1 MSSSDPLIHLSD
13 VKKVFYTDD
22 VETHAL
28 SGIHLDIK
36 QGEYLSIAGPSG
48 CGKSTLLSILGLLDT
63 PTQGEYVLNEHPVEN
78 LSLSERARIRNREVG
93 FIFQS
98 FNLIGD
104 LTVYENVELP
114 LTYRGM
120 GSSER
125 KKRVTDALERVGM
138 AHRAKHVP
146 SQLSGGQQQ
155 RVAVARAVVGQP
167 SILLADEPTGNLD
180 STNGEAVMDLL
191 RELHR
196 GGATICMVT
205 HDARYAQHADRIVH
219 LFDGLI
225 VEEEAGANR
234 REIEE
239 ARRRAEAARQ
249 AAIARQRAIDEGMR
263 NEAETNIAKDNT
275 VGEDLEVRNTAI
287 AALGHHAGMVVVMD
301 PKTGRI
307 YTVVNQDWAL
317 RRGFKPCSTI
327 KLVTGVAGLCEKVIQ
342 PIETISDG
350 GNYRIDLTDALAYSN
365 NSYFQHVG
373 GQVGF
378 DKMVSYAREL
388 GLGEKTGINY
398 VNESP
403 GRVPLLKSGYAVNHM
418 SSHGDDFEVTA
429 IQLAALVSAMSNG
442 GKLLVPHVPRTVE
455 ENTKFNTEVRRKINV
470 ENETWKRMVPGM
482 IGAVNYGSGKK
493 AYRPEQT
500 VAGKT
505 GTCIGQGSWLGLFT
519 SYAPVVNPR
528 LAVVVITRGADAHG
542 HLPAAVA
549 GNIYRALSPRF
560 GATINFQIAEG
571 PDDETPTRNKKA
583 AALNEEAKETK
594 AETEA
599 EENAQDAAETA
610 TPNANANNDAAT
622 ETKSK
627 VKATA
632 MPLEN
637 KQKPASKTATPAKP
651 ASNGTND
658 GRPRRIQ
665 PDQQ

>member
-1 MSSSDPLIHLSD
+1 MIFKSSPR
-13 VKKVFYTDD
+13 VARVVFSLFILFALNGSVT
-22 VETHAL
+22 VETA
-28 SGIHLDIK
+28 
-36 QGEYLSIAGPSG
+36 
-48 CGKSTLLSILGLLDT
+48 
-63 PTQGEYVLNEHPVEN
+63 
-78 LSLSERARIRNREVG
+78 ARGRH
-93 FIFQS
+93 S
-98 FNLIGD
+98 
-104 LTVYENVELP
+104 
-114 LTYRGM
+114 RGR
-120 GSSER
+120 SAR
-125 KKRVTDALERVGM
+125 K
-138 AHRAKHVP
+138 
-146 SQLSGGQQQ
+146 
-155 RVAVARAVVGQP
+155 AVARGGRL
-167 SILLADEPTGNLD
+167 SKRER
-180 STNGEAVMDLL
+180 
-191 RELHR
+191 RELARSGRR
-196 GGATICMVT
+196 GGRVHLSKREMRAERQR
-205 HDARYAQHADRIVH
+205 DAREQAAYIAKLEKR
-219 LFDGLI
+219 
-225 VEEEAGANR
+225 AGHKLSKRERAAEMRRFGSKHR

-263 NEAETNIAKDNT
+263 NEAESNIAKDNT
-275 VGEDLEVRNTAI
+275 VGEDLEVRKAAV
-287 AALGHHAGMVVVMD
+287 AALGHHAGTVVVLD
-301 PKTGRI
+301 PKTGRV

-342 PIETISDG
+342 PIETVSDG
-350 GNYRIDLTDALAYSN
+350 SNYRIDLTDALAYSN
-365 NSYFQHVG
+365 NQYFQHVG

-403 GRVPLLKSGYAVNHM
+403 GKVPLFKSGYAVNHM

-442 GKLLVPHVPRTVE
+442 GRLLVPHVPRTVE
-455 ENTKFNTEVRRKINV
+455 ENSTFKTELRRKINV
-470 ENETWKRMVPGM
+470 ENEAWKRMVPGM

-549 GNIYRALSPRF
+549 GNIYRALSSRF
-560 GATINFQIAEG
+560 GTQINFQIAEG
-571 PDDETPTRNKKA
+571 SDDEATPGGNRNKKA

-594 AETEA
+594 AAAEA
-599 EENAQDAAETA
+599 EENS
-610 TPNANANNDAAT
+610 NDAADTGNTATANPSLNNSPST
-622 ETKSK
+622 EKSK
-627 VKATA
+627 VKTTS
-632 MPLEN
+632 MPIEN
-637 KQKPASKTATPAKP
+637 KPKTPVQAPAKTGAND
-651 ASNGTND
+651 ASD

-665 PDQQ
+665 PNQP

>member
-1 MSSSDPLIHLSD
+1 VRGGKLSRRERRQLARSGRRSGRVHLSKREIRAERQRD
-13 VKKVFYTDD
+13 ARDQAAYLAKLERRAGHK
-22 VETHAL
+22 L
-28 SGIHLDIK
+28 SK
-36 QGEYLSIAGPSG
+36 R
-48 CGKSTLLSILGLLDT
+48 
-63 PTQGEYVLNEHPVEN
+63 
-78 LSLSERARIRNREVG
+78 ERAAEMRR
-93 FIFQS
+93 F
-98 FNLIGD
+98 
-104 LTVYENVELP
+104 
-114 LTYRGM
+114 
-120 GSSER
+120 GSR
-125 KKRVTDALERVGM
+125 
-138 AHRAKHVP
+138 H
-146 SQLSGGQQQ
+146 
-155 RVAVARAVVGQP
+155 
-167 SILLADEPTGNLD
+167 
-180 STNGEAVMDLL
+180 
-191 RELHR
+191 
-196 GGATICMVT
+196 
-205 HDARYAQHADRIVH
+205 
-219 LFDGLI
+219 
-225 VEEEAGANR
+225 R
-234 REIEE
+234 REMEE

-249 AAIARQRAIDEGMR
+249 AAIARQRALDEGMR
-263 NEAETNIAKDNT
+263 NEVEANIAKDNT
-275 VGEDLEVRNTAI
+275 VGEDLEVRNAAI
-287 AALGHHAGMVVVMD
+287 AALGHHAGTVVVMD
-301 PKTGRI
+301 PKTGRV

-342 PIETISDG
+342 PIETVSDG

-378 DKMVSYAREL
+378 DKMVTYAREL

-403 GRVPLLKSGYAVNHM
+403 GKVPLFKSGYAVNHM

-442 GKLLVPHVPRTVE
+442 GKLLMPHVPRTVD
-455 ENTKFNTEVRRKINV
+455 ENTQFKTEVRRKINI
-470 ENETWKRMVPGM
+470 ENEAWKRMVPGM

-560 GATINFQIAEG
+560 GTLINFQIAEG
-571 PDDETPTRNKKA
+571 PDDEATPNGARDKKA

-594 AETEA
+594 AAAEA
-599 EENAQDAAETA
+599 EQNNDAAADTA
-610 TPNANANNDAAT
+610 ATGNANANVNAAPAT
-622 ETKSK
+622 EKSK
-627 VKATA
+627 VKATL
-632 MPLEN
+632 MPIEN
-637 KQKPASKTATPAKP
+637 KPKAPAKAPAKP
-651 ASNGTND
+651 DAKDTND

-665 PDQQ
+665 PNQQ